1 MAEKRTKA
9 DERWAS
15 RGLVAMLIREMK
27 DYKAAAEVVSGS
39 EDVFAMCSRLIGDC
53 IARIQEIPTAVS
65 ALELQQVLDNARAEI
80 TEHQKWQN
88 EVLASLPPRDDEEG
102 LTGTLR
108 QAFTKTGTARAK
120 LLAEVMQAEE
130 KWLKAQ
136 AEAFN
141 AENYE

>member
-15 RGLVAMLIREMK
+15 RGLVNMLIREMK
-27 DYKAAAEVVSGS
+27 DYKAAAEIVSGS
-39 EDVFAMCSRLIGDC
+39 DDVFAMCSRQIGDS
-53 IARIQEIPTAVS
+53 ISRIQEVPTVVS

-80 TEHQKWQN
+80 SEHQKWQN

-102 LTGTLR
+102 LTGPLR
-108 QAFTKTGTARAK
+108 QAFTKTGTTRAK
-120 LLAEVMQAEE
+120 LLTEVMQAED

-141 AENYE
+141 AENT

>member
-15 RGLVAMLIREMK
+15 RGIVAMLIREMK

-39 EDVFAMCSRLIGDC
+39 EDVFAMCSRQIGDC

-88 EVLASLPPRDDEEG
+88 EVLASLPARDDEEG
-102 LTGTLR
+102 LTGPLR

-120 LLAEVMQAEE
+120 LLTEVMQAED

-136 AEAFN
+136 AEAFRL
-141 AENYE
+141 ED

>member
-15 RGLVAMLIREMK
+15 RGIVAMLIREMK
-27 DYKAAAEVVSGS
+27 DYKSAAEVVSGS
-39 EDVFAMCSRLIGDC
+39 EDVFAMCSRQIGDC

-88 EVLASLPPRDDEEG
+88 EVLASLPARDDEEG
-102 LTGTLR
+102 LTGPLR
-108 QAFTKTGTARAK
+108 QAFTKTGTVRAK
-120 LLAEVMQAEE
+120 LLTEVMQAED

-136 AEAFN
+136 AEAFRL
-141 AENYE
+141 ED

>member
-15 RGLVAMLIREMK
+15 RGIVAMLIREMK

-39 EDVFAMCSRLIGDC
+39 EDVFAMCSRQIGDC

-80 TEHQKWQN
+80 GEHQKWQN
-88 EVLASLPPRDDEEG
+88 DVMASLPARDDEEG
-102 LTGTLR
+102 LTGPLR

-120 LLAEVMQAEE
+120 LLTEVMQAED

-136 AEAFN
+136 AEAFRL
-141 AENYE
+141 ED

>member
-1 MAEKRTKA
+1 VAQERTKA

-39 EDVFAMCSRLIGDC
+39 DDVFAMCSRQIGDS

-65 ALELQQVLDNARAEI
+65 ALELQQVLNNARAEI
-80 TEHQKWQN
+80 AEHQKWQT
-88 EVLASLPPRDDEEG
+88 EVIGSLPPRDDEEG
-102 LTGTLR
+102 LTGPLR
-108 QAFTKTGTARAK
+108 QAFTKTGTTRAK
-120 LLAEVMQAEE
+120 LLTEVMQAED

-136 AEAFN
+136 AEAFKLD
-141 AENYE
+141 E